1 LQELKEDIKMFY
13 ENGIIIDGAYLV
25 IQEDYITINV
35 IKDGLEDG
43 RQYSEM
49 MKKDLNSL

>member
-1 LQELKEDIKMFY
+1 MFY
-13 ENGIIIDGAYLV
+13 ETGIIIDGVCLV

-49 MKKDLNSL
+49 MKKVLNNL